1 MQSETLKK
9 TKAAKFFAAVLT
21 AVVLASAAAAIPVCA
36 VLTAGEARPV
46 IVVDAGHG
54 GLDGGVVGTRTGVK
68 ESDLNLAVA
77 LLLGGMLEEDGFD
90 VVFTRA
96 GKGGLYLD
104 GERGKKSADMRRRA
118 DIIARSGA
126 VGVVSIHMNTFSDSS
141 RRGAQVFFRR
151 VVFPRPRAR
160 GCGADGAE
168 PLLQSS
174 GRGQGV
180 RGACRRQIHPATDL
194 RPVRHRGMRLSL
206 QPRRRKKSFR
216 RGLPRPF
223 RPRSRGRDS
232 AGAHLRLT
240 LRDGFSG
247 DVLTGFC

>member
-77 LLLGGMLEEDGFD
+77 LLLGGMLEEEGFD

-126 VGVVSIHMNTFSDSS
+126 VGVVSIHMNTFSDPS
-141 RRGAQVFFRR
+141 RRGAQVFFDAGSEKG
-151 VVFPRPRAR
+151 RAL
-160 GCGADGAE
+160 AE
-168 PLLQSS
+168 LVQDELNRTFNVPDTGREFSALAAEKYLLQNSPAPAVIVECGFLSNPADEANLLDDAYRAEMAHAVFRALAVFVS
-174 GRGQGV
+174 G
-180 RGACRRQIHPATDL
+180 GA
-194 RPVRHRGMRLSL
+194 
-206 QPRRRKKSFR
+206 
-216 RGLPRPF
+216 
-223 RPRSRGRDS
+223 
-232 AGAHLRLT
+232 
-240 LRDGFSG
+240 
-247 DVLTGFC
+247 

>member
-104 GERGKKSADMRRRA
+104 GERGQMVRDPLGSSFSFGSFFLF
-118 DIIARSGA
+118 IAHPSPP
-126 VGVVSIHMNTFSDSS
+126 D
-141 RRGAQVFFRR
+141 R
-151 VVFPRPRAR
+151 V
-160 GCGADGAE
+160 C
-168 PLLQSS
+168 
-174 GRGQGV
+174 
-180 RGACRRQIHPATDL
+180 
-194 RPVRHRGMRLSL
+194 
-206 QPRRRKKSFR
+206 
-216 RGLPRPF
+216 
-223 RPRSRGRDS
+223 RSRS
-232 AGAHLRLT
+232 
-240 LRDGFSG
+240 
-247 DVLTGFC
+247 

>member
-77 LLLGGMLEEDGFD
+77 LLLGGMLEEEGFD

-126 VGVVSIHMNTFSDSS
+126 VGVVSIHMNTFSDPS
-141 RRGAQVFFRR
+141 RRGAQVFFD
-151 VVFPRPRAR
+151 A
-160 GCGADGAE
+160 
-168 PLLQSS
+168 SS
-174 GRGQGV
+174 
-180 RGACRRQIHPATDL
+180 
-194 RPVRHRGMRLSL
+194 
-206 QPRRRKKSFR
+206 
-216 RGLPRPF
+216 
-223 RPRSRGRDS
+223 SRGRAFADAVQTELNRSFNLPDAGREFAALAADKFILQQTSAPSVIVECGFLSNPDDERNLSDEGYRARFALVLAGVIARELTSGSPYGTVS
-232 AGAHLRLT
+232 AGT
-240 LRDGFSG
+240 F
-247 DVLTGFC
+247 

>member
-141 RRGAQVFFRR
+141 RRGAQVFFD
-151 VVFPRPRAR
+151 A
-160 GCGADGAE
+160 
-168 PLLQSS
+168 SS
-174 GRGQGV
+174 
-180 RGACRRQIHPATDL
+180 
-194 RPVRHRGMRLSL
+194 
-206 QPRRRKKSFR
+206 
-216 RGLPRPF
+216 
-223 RPRSRGRDS
+223 SRGRALADAVQTELNRS
-232 AGAHLRLT
+232 FNLPDAGRGSRRLPPT
-240 LRDGFSG
+240 NSSCNRPPPPPSSWNAAFSPTPTTKEIFPTRATAP
-247 DVLTGFC
+247 VSPSLSRA